1 MSYLKCVETTGIFFA
16 IIIGFLWLNSY
27 LEEHCEMLHDALWA
41 VITIL
46 ILSGFLYLWTNN

>member
-1 MSYLKCVETTGIFFA
+1 MSYLRCVETTGIFFA

-46 ILSGFLYLWTNN
+46 ILSGILYLWANN